1 MTERLYYFDSY
12 RTEFESPVEAI
23 HPGGL
28 VVELARTAF
37 YPTSGGQPHDL
48 GTINGIPVTNVEETP
63 AGTILHHLAAPFPA
77 AGAVM
82 GSIDWPRRLDHMR
95 QHTGQ
100 HLLSAVMAEQ
110 FGLRTVSFHLGADY
124 ATVDVEPQSVSAQTL
139 AAIEVAVNARLLEN
153 IPVHISFEDAATAEG
168 LRKPADRDGLIRII
182 AIDGLDRSACGGTHV
197 RQTGEIG
204 LIALGRTEKIRQA
217 LRIEF
222 YCGPRALAH
231 LQQRAQTAEANLA
244 ATREKLAEADK
255 QRRRALLD
263 LAELQ
268 GRAQYDSLAGSSPVV
283 WRCEAGE
290 IGEVERARVQAFL
303 ARTDAIAVLLVPSTG
318 ALLFGAHPTTGVD
331 CGDRFKA
338 MLKQFPGKGGGNARL
353 AQGAISSPAQIDAA
367 VDFLLA
373 VD

>member
-48 GTINGIPVTNVEETP
+48 GTIQGIPVTNVEETP
-63 AGTILHHLAAPFPA
+63 AGGILHHLTAPLPASAA
-77 AGAVM
+77 VS

-139 AAIEVAVNARLLEN
+139 AAIEVAANARLLEN
-153 IPVHISFEDAATAEG
+153 MPVHITFEDAAVAQG
-168 LRKPADRDGLIRII
+168 LRKPADRTGLIRII
-182 AIDGLDRSACGGTHV
+182 SIDGLDRSACGGTHV
-197 RQTGEIG
+197 RRTGEIG
-204 LIALGRTEKIRQA
+204 LIVLGRTEKIRQS

-222 YCGPRALAH
+222 YCGPRALMH
-231 LQQRAQTAEANLA
+231 LHQRAQLAEATLA
-244 ATREKLAEADK
+244 TTREKLVEADK
-255 QRRRALLD
+255 QRRRSLLE
-263 LAELQ
+263 LAEFQ
-268 GRAQYDSLAGSSPVV
+268 GRAQYQSMADTLPAL
-283 WRCEAGE
+283 WRCDVTE
-290 IGEVERARVQAFL
+290 IGDAERARAQAFL
-303 ARTDAIAVLLVPSTG
+303 AGTEAIAILFVPATG
-318 ALLFGAHPTTGVD
+318 ALLFGAHASTGID
-331 CGDRFKA
+331 CGARFKA
-338 MLKQFPGKGGGNARL
+338 MLTQFPGKGGGNARL
-353 AQGAISSPAQIDAA
+353 AQGAITNPEQISAA

-373 VD
+373 VL